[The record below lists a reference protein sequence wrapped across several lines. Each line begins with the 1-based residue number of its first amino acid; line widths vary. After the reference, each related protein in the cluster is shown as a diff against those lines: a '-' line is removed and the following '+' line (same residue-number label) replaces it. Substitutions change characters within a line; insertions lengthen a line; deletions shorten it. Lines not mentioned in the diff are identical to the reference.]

1 LSAASRGVEDWVIPA
16 PTGPLAVPPAG
27 PRPRPLLSLVVPT
40 LNEGENIAG
49 FLGEVRRT
57 LDEALPGQYEIVVVD
72 DDSPD
77 RTWETAARLTIG
89 FPELRVVRRCGETGL
104 ARAVIRG
111 WQVARGDVLGTI
123 NADFQHPPAT
133 LAAMIARLDGADLV
147 VATRHGD
154 GGSLGDWGFTRRV
167 ASWGAAAIGRLVL
180 PEVFARLSDPLSG
193 CYLVRRGA
201 IEGVEL
207 APLGYKSLM
216 EVMVRGAVGPV
227 HECGYQMRRRTRG
240 KSKVHAL
247 HPLLF
252 IRHVLCL
259 RAVAR
264 ERRRP

>member
-1 LSAASRGVEDWVIPA
+1 MGS
-16 PTGPLAVPPAG
+16 LAVPPAG
-27 PRPRPLLSLVVPT
+27 PPPRPLLSLVIPT
-40 LNEGENIAG
+40 LNEAENIAE

-57 LDEALPGQYEIVVVD
+57 LDEALPGRYEIVVVD

-77 RTWETAARLTIG
+77 RTWEAAARLTVG
-89 FPELRVVRRCGETGL
+89 FPELRVVRRRGENGL

-123 NADFQHPPAT
+123 NADFQHPPPT

-167 ASWGAAAIGRLVL
+167 TSWGAAAIGRLAL
-180 PEVFARLSDPLSG
+180 PEVFSRLSDPLSG
-193 CYLVRRGA
+193 CYLVRRAA

-216 EVMVRGAVGPV
+216 EVMVRGSIGSV
-227 HECGYQMRRRTRG
+227 HECGYEMHRRSRG

-247 HPLLF
+247 HPLQY
-252 IRHVLCL
+252 IRHVLRL
-259 RAVAR
+259 RAAAR